1 LATALQS
8 TQEMRAEFD
17 KLQTTQLATA
27 LQSTQEMR
35 AEFDKLRT
43 TLRKQ
48 ALLNSLRHA
57 NLLGES
63 GVFKAVTI
71 TEPCFRSNPS
81 ICADTPSPELH
92 QPGCVEVCFGIAV
105 PGKEFFV
112 APALKMMA
120 VILDQQQP
128 WASDGQALVVDVGLE
143 FGTETL
149 VASAMGYSTLSF
161 EVSPL
166 MYNFVQEMVKFN
178 QFSKAQVLNAGAG
191 ATEKTMFLHDRT
203 LSHGTEGSYVNDVS
217 ESVDGEPVVEMHQY
231 RLDGLV
237 ADDVMLMK
245 IDCEGCEGGAL
256 RGAEKLFEA
265 KRVKFVVVE
274 IFPELLGYSDTDG
287 KVVSKGMGISD
298 TASTLKYLMVTHGF
312 KCLWERN
319 GLMFGHDI
327 DGSINQLVASASRV
341 SGNRQFPDDG
351 VAEGLL
357 DNLWCAMNDHLYK
370 QMADSFEALIYADAR
385 ARASRKGCQLCINC
399 IQNTCIP
406 LVK

>member
-1 LATALQS
+1 
-8 TQEMRAEFD
+8 
-17 KLQTTQLATA
+17 
-27 LQSTQEMR
+27 
-35 AEFDKLRT
+35 
-43 TLRKQ
+43 
-48 ALLNSLRHA
+48 
-57 NLLGES
+57 
-63 GVFKAVTI
+63 
-71 TEPCFRSNPS
+71 
-81 ICADTPSPELH
+81 
-92 QPGCVEVCFGIAV
+92 
-105 PGKEFFV
+105 
-112 APALKMMA
+112 MMA
-120 VILDQQQP
+120 VILDPHQP
-128 WASDGQALVVDVGLE
+128 WASDSHGLVVDVGLE

-149 VASAMGYSTLSF
+149 LAAAMGYSTLSF

-274 IFPELLGYSDTDG
+274 IFPQLLGYSDTDG

-312 KCLWERN
+312 KCLWERT
-319 GLMFGHDI
+319 GVPFGHDI
-327 DGSINQLVASASRV
+327 DDSINSLVASV
-341 SGNRQFPDDG
+341 SSPRALGRKFPDDG

-357 DNLWCAMNDHLYK
+357 DNLWCAMNDQLYK

-385 ARASRKGCQLCINC
+385 ALATSEGCQLCISC
-399 IQNTCIP
+399 LQSTCIP
-406 LVK
+406 LDG